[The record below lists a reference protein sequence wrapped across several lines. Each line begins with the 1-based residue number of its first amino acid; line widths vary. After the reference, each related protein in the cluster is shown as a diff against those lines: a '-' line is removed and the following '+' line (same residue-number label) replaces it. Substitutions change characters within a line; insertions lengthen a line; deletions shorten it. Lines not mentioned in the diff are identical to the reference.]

1 MRVCGWVRMKERVR
15 MRMKMRVKIKARARV
30 QVKVNIKRLIAQVTS
45 SEIACYHW
53 LTRVTCRSVS
63 FSIGPVRI
71 TGFVSR
77 FVYKRTAKGN
87 FEKPQK
93 LNEFSKLSTKS
104 CMNRTMNN
112 L

>member
-53 LTRVTCRSVS
+53 LTRVT
-63 FSIGPVRI
+63 
-71 TGFVSR
+71 
-77 FVYKRTAKGN
+77 
-87 FEKPQK
+87 
-93 LNEFSKLSTKS
+93 
-104 CMNRTMNN
+104 
-112 L
+112 